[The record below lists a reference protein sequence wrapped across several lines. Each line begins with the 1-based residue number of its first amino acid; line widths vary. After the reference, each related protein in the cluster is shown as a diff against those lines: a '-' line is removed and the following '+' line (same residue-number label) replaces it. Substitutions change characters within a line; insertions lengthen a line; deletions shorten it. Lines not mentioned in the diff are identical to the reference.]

1 MCWWPSL
8 PTGAAISLH
17 VGSGFDDPAE
27 FNPSAWYPPTKST
40 DTLLKL
46 CLDRGV
52 IFFFLTRAMAVIE
65 ARTWDDLVQAGQGI
79 AGAAALYAVRR

>member
-8 PTGAAISLH
+8 PTGSAISLH

-27 FNPSAWYPPTKST
+27 FNPSSWYPVSKST

-46 CLDRGV
+46 LLDRGV
-52 IFFFLTRAMAVIE
+52 IFFFLTRAMALLE
-65 ARTWDDLVQAGQGI
+65 ARTWNDIVQGAQGV